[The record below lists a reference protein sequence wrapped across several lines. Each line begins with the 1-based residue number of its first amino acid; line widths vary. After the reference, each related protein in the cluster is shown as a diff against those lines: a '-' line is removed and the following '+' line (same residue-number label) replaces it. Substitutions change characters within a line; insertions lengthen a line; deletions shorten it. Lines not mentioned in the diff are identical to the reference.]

1 MHGTWPRSMQ
11 TLDLV
16 QVMRQILS
24 KKRSAGAILILLGMP
39 VIVVVGSDC
48 VHRQLTKLSVSGS
61 RL

>member
-1 MHGTWPRSMQ
+1 MHGTWPRSRQ
-11 TLDLV
+11 RLD
-16 QVMRQILS
+16 QVMS